1 MSHTGSKPCS
11 SVSNTVGVIL
21 CSTFLQNCCLSPAPF
36 LFPLLPQSH
45 SCGCLC
51 WRAWRD
57 WHTTLTGTWDIY
69 PFLHTCHRSL
79 QAPSVCLAHAKFTDN
94 PSQRKLGLPVNCIS
108 KNKIKL
114 TKLHFLQKHHNH
126 FLVIP
131 YWLLIAVAAVL
142 QKPSKLLPLSH
153 QQCWGATWHQWD
165 FCGGEYAFS
174 SLFIFLSLSACSIR
188 SFSSYGISVQQTA
201 HHPSPST
208 ALLKQGLET
217 HSETPTEGWQDF
229 DDVGT
234 ILSLLFC
241 KPCSFADD

>member
-69 PFLHTCHRSL
+69 PFLHTCYRSL
-79 QAPSVCLAHAKFTDN
+79 QASSVCLAHAKFTDN

-142 QKPSKLLPLSH
+142 QKPSKLLPPFPPAMLGSNMASMGFL
-153 QQCWGATWHQWD
+153 WGWIC
-165 FCGGEYAFS
+165 FLISFY
-174 SLFIFLSLSACSIR
+174 LF
-188 SFSSYGISVQQTA
+188 V
-201 HHPSPST
+201 P
-208 ALLKQGLET
+208 
-217 HSETPTEGWQDF
+217 
-229 DDVGT
+229 
-234 ILSLLFC
+234 
-241 KPCSFADD
+241 